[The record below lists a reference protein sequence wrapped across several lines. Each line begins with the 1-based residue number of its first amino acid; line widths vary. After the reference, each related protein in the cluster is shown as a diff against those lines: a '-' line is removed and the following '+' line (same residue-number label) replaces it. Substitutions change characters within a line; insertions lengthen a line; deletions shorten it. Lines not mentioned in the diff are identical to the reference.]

1 MLNNLQMV
9 ICMKIALVDDMKDIR
24 ELLNDILK
32 NYSNNTNLEFEIDS
46 FENSEEFLSAFNAF
60 NYSIYFS

>member
-1 MLNNLQMV
+1 MNNLQMV

-32 NYSNNTNLEFEIDS
+32 NYSNNNNLEFEIDS
-46 FENSEEFLSAFNAF
+46 FENSEEFLSALMR
-60 NYSIYFS
+60 SITA

>member
-1 MLNNLQMV
+1 MV

-46 FENSEEFLSAFNAF
+46 FENSEEFLSAFRLQL
-60 NYSIYFS
+60 